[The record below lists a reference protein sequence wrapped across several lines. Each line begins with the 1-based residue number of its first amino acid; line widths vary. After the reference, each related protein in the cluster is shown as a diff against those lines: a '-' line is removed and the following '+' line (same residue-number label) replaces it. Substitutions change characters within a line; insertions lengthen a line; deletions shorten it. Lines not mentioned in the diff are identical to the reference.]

1 LRDLIQPEIFPERL
15 VQRRMLQM
23 CCMYLNSRHCYVYV
37 QVVCFALNGAV
48 FANDRY
54 EQSFEEVME
63 FEDADPD
70 NIKNVEKY

>member
-1 LRDLIQPEIFPERL
+1 
-15 VQRRMLQM
+15 
-23 CCMYLNSRHCYVYV
+23 MYLNSRHCYVYV